1 MDFEVAIS
9 NAIKAVWPNLRIRG
23 CTFHLSQTII
33 RQLGKIY
40 TLVNGRNKS
49 LKVLYGLSVD
59 FKLDVKKMFC
69 LCFVPPLSIAEYFDD
84 LCGSMT
90 DEAKLLADWRLQL
103 LGSDGNTVWFWAQW
117 SVHYDLEEIEKRL
130 FDALNCNLMSYTS
143 QCVHFQQISQ
153 ENIMDY
159 CACAPRGCWSNPKR
173 SFDSSKPPISLPTNT
188 WWCCWKNS
196 PTRSSKTFNSHFVH
210 LPPTT
215 SLNKKRFFRC
225 VSN

>member
-103 LGSDGNTVWFWAQW
+103 LGSDGNTVWF
-117 SVHYDLEEIEKRL
+117 SEMGCRKKGCFR
-130 FDALNCNLMSYTS
+130 
-143 QCVHFQQISQ
+143 QCDNATIRQVVNVF
-153 ENIMDY
+153 
-159 CACAPRGCWSNPKR
+159 
-173 SFDSSKPPISLPTNT
+173 FDSTL
-188 WWCCWKNS
+188 
-196 PTRSSKTFNSHFVH
+196 SKTLSKTCRKQKSF
-210 LPPTT
+210 
-215 SLNKKRFFRC
+215 SLTACGRY
-225 VSN
+225 SWLY